1 MTANPM
7 QFKERNSQLGAVD
20 STEIVYRQ
28 HFDLFQCE
36 MTECFLNIT
45 IIEDDRFQRSVKC
58 ENAPSAPCDKL
69 LAKQNQMSRECSAC
83 IHL

>member
-1 MTANPM
+1 M

-28 HFDLFQCE
+28 HFDLFQMR

-58 ENAPSAPCDKL
+58 ENAPIST
-69 LAKQNQMSRECSAC
+69 MR
-83 IHL
+83 